1 MPSPPWIPVSDFAF
15 PAGWADAAQVDERAR
30 WYCQQ
35 LEEGQVLF
43 FPTPPFDVPE
53 EERQFLLAQR
63 PSGSRLHKNVSYR
76 PAQDV
81 LRGFAAEEPTQSRMH
96 QAMRNYS
103 TQVIGF
109 LTQFLAPYAGQWLL
123 GYASPG
129 RSKSKGA
136 TCHSTNGTICC
147 TWMPSPADR
156 HGVAASC
163 LFTNLSPDK
172 PRVWLTT
179 EIAADGS
186 FLGRQFRRL
195 GRLVGL
201 PGADRSPYDRFMLRF
216 HDYLK
221 ENAAFQADCVKTR
234 LEFPPMG
241 AWLVFSDGVPHAVL
255 SGQFALE
262 QTLLIPPS
270 ALVAAQSSPLRVLEA
285 LCGRPLAG

>member
-1 MPSPPWIPVSDFAF
+1 MAAGLRQPRPFEEQGRDLPLHKRNDLLHVDAF
-15 PAGWADAAQVDERAR
+15 PSR
-30 WYCQQ
+30 
-35 LEEGQVLF
+35 
-43 FPTPPFDVPE
+43 PT
-53 EERQFLLAQR
+53 RGGR
-63 PSGSRLHKNVSYR
+63 I
-76 PAQDV
+76 
-81 LRGFAAEEPTQSRMH
+81 LR
-96 QAMRNYS
+96 
-103 TQVIGF
+103 V
-109 LTQFLAPYAGQWLL
+109 
-123 GYASPG
+123 
-129 RSKSKGA
+129 
-136 TCHSTNGTICC
+136 
-147 TWMPSPADR
+147 
-156 HGVAASC
+156 
-163 LFTNLSPDK
+163 FTNLSPDK

-179 EIAADGS
+179 DRFGALAPRFAFEAGLGQIAADGS